1 MELVSQFELNKQAGY
16 ERFLVV
22 FPLILLTKR
31 KEVKENIF
39 ISIRDFISDF
49 FNIFQKD
56 LDNGRIYNKF
66 FTKFSIE

>member
-1 MELVSQFELNKQAGY
+1 MEPASQCVLNKHVGA
-16 ERFLVV
+16 ERFLVA

-49 FNIFQKD
+49 FIIFQKD
-56 LDNGRIYNKF
+56 LDNGGIYYKF
-66 FTKFSIE
+66 FPNFSI

>member
-1 MELVSQFELNKQAGY
+1 MEPVPQFELNKQAGA
-16 ERFLVV
+16 ERFLVA

-49 FNIFQKD
+49 FIIFQKG
-56 LDNGRIYNKF
+56 LDNGRIYYKF
-66 FTKFSIE
+66 FTKFSI

>member
-1 MELVSQFELNKQAGY
+1 MAPASQFVLNKQAGD
-16 ERFLVV
+16 ESFLVA

-49 FNIFQKD
+49 FNIFQKE

-66 FTKFSIE
+66 FTKFSI

>member
-1 MELVSQFELNKQAGY
+1 MEPASQFVLNKQAGN
-16 ERFLVV
+16 ERLLVA

-49 FNIFQKD
+49 FIIFQKG
-56 LDNGRIYNKF
+56 LDNGRIYYKF
-66 FTKFSIE
+66 FLKFSI

>member
-1 MELVSQFELNKQAGY
+1 MEPASQFVLNKRAGD
-16 ERFLVV
+16 ESFLVA

-49 FNIFQKD
+49 FIIFQKG
-56 LDNGRIYNKF
+56 LDNGRIYCKLF
-66 FTKFSIE
+66 PKFSI